1 LTVVPISAMIPMAA
15 RSKEKENFSDEEL
28 EEIMDM
34 HAPRGQMSAAE
45 LRQVIRDNPL
55 LFAGL
60 IFTFGLLLGVSLRPS
75 RRR

>member
-1 LTVVPISAMIPMAA
+1 MIAMSA
-15 RSKEKENFSDEEL
+15 RSKEKESFSDEEL
-28 EEIMDM
+28 EEIMSM
-34 HAPRGQMSAAE
+34 HAPKGQMSVAE

-60 IFTFGLLLGVSLRPS
+60 VFTFGLLLGVSLRPA

>member
-1 LTVVPISAMIPMAA
+1 MMAMSA
-15 RSKEKENFSDEEL
+15 RNKQKENFSDEEL

-34 HAPRGQMSAAE
+34 HAPKGQMSVAE
-45 LRQVIRDNPL
+45 LRQAIRDNPL

-60 IFTFGLLLGVSLRPS
+60 VFAFGLLLGVSVRGG